1 MSLRLLFIFLLLN
14 FFVVFYIVKKKSA
27 KIYNLNYQ
35 AQVIEEKFNILNNE
49 NLREVENNVALK
61 KKISRYGSLKK
72 VVEEIN
78 QSLDLDDVA
87 ASLAENTFS
96 IIANN
101 QGVCLLYLIDKSKQ
115 SLRLFKTRKEETQL
129 VVKDKEGDLFDLWV
143 LRNNR
148 SLLAEDIRKDFRFDP
163 EKLKGEELRPF
174 LSLISSPFI
183 SEQRFSGILR
193 LDNIKPRFYSQ
204 DDLRFLMTICD
215 LGAVA
220 LENSELFK
228 ETQELAI
235 RDGLT
240 KLFTKQYFSD
250 RLKEECLRVASQA
263 EGRFSLLIL
272 DIDHFKDYND
282 QYGHAVG
289 DIVLKKISQEISSYL
304 EKYQPVI
311 GRFGGEEFAVILPGV
326 DKKKASRLANDL
338 RKVIEQQTFLLRRK
352 ETNVTV
358 SIGVAEFPRDAK
370 ESDGLMMKSD
380 KAMYQAKEKG
390 RNRVC
395 CS

>member
-1 MSLRLLFIFLLLN
+1 M
-14 FFVVFYIVKKKSA
+14 
-27 KIYNLNYQ
+27 YNLDYQ
-35 AQVIEEKFNILNNE
+35 VQVIQEKYNILSNE
-49 NLREVENNVALK
+49 NSRELKNNAALK
-61 KKISRYGSLKK
+61 TKISRYGSLKK

-78 QSLDLDDVA
+78 QGLDLDNVA
-87 ASLAENTFS
+87 ASLTENTFS

-115 SLRLFKTRKEETQL
+115 GLRLFKTKKEEAKL
-129 VVKDKEGDLFDLWV
+129 VVKNKEGDLFDLWV

-148 SLLAEDIRKDFRFDP
+148 PLIVEDIRKDFRFDP
-163 EKLKGEELRPF
+163 ERLEGEELRPF

-193 LDNIKPRFYSQ
+193 LDNAKPHFYSQ

-250 RLKEECLRVASQA
+250 RLKEECLRGTFGA
-263 EGRFSLLIL
+263 EEGFSLLIL

-289 DIVLKKISQEISSYL
+289 DIVLQKISQEISSYFG
-304 EKYQPVI
+304 KHQSVI

-338 RKVIEQQTFLLRRK
+338 RKVIEKEKFVLRRK

-358 SIGVAEFPRDAK
+358 SIGVAEFPKDAK
-370 ESDGLMMKSD
+370 ESDGLIMKSD

>member
-1 MSLRLLFIFLLLN
+1 MAN
-14 FFVVFYIVKKKSA
+14 FFIVFYLVKKNLS
-27 KIYNLNYQ
+27 KIYKLDYQ
-35 AQVIEEKFNILNNE
+35 IQVIQEKYNILSNE
-49 NLREVENNVALK
+49 NSQQLKNHAALK
-61 KKISRYGSLKK
+61 TKISRYGSLKK

-78 QSLDLDDVA
+78 QSLDLDNVA
-87 ASLAENTFS
+87 VNLTENAFS

-115 SLRLFKTRKEETQL
+115 GLRLFKAGKEEEKL
-129 VVKDKEGDLFDLWV
+129 VVKQKEGDLFDLWV

-148 SLLAEDIRKDFRFDP
+148 PLLVEDIRKDFRFDP
-163 EKLKGEELRPF
+163 ERMKGKELRPF
-174 LSLISSPFI
+174 VSLISSPFV

-193 LDNIKPRFYSQ
+193 LDNINPHFYSQ
-204 DDLRFLMTICD
+204 DDLRFLMRICD

-250 RLKEECLRVASQA
+250 RLKEECLRGTSG
-263 EGRFSLLIL
+263 GRLSFSLLIL
-272 DIDHFKDYND
+272 DIDHFKNYND
-282 QYGHAVG
+282 QYGHAIG
-289 DIVLKKISQEISSYL
+289 DIVLKKISQKIDNYFK
-304 EKYQPVI
+304 KYQPVI
-311 GRFGGEEFAVILPGV
+311 GRFGGEEFSVILPGV
-326 DKKKASRLANDL
+326 DKKKASRLANEL
-338 RKVIEQQTFLLRRK
+338 RKIIEKEKIVLRRK

-358 SIGVAEFPRDAK
+358 SIGVAEFPMDAK
-370 ESDGLMMKSD
+370 ESDGLIMKSD

>member
-1 MSLRLLFIFLLLN
+1 M
-14 FFVVFYIVKKKSA
+14 KT
-27 KIYNLNYQ
+27 
-35 AQVIEEKFNILNNE
+35 
-49 NLREVENNVALK
+49 
-61 KKISRYGSLKK
+61 KISRYGSLKK

-78 QSLDLDDVA
+78 QSLDLDNVA
-87 ASLAENTFS
+87 VNLTENAFS

-115 SLRLFKTRKEETQL
+115 GLRLFKAGKEEEKL
-129 VVKDKEGDLFDLWV
+129 VVKQKEGDLFDLWV

-148 SLLAEDIRKDFRFDP
+148 PLLVEDIRKDFRFDP
-163 EKLKGEELRPF
+163 ERMKGKELRPF
-174 LSLISSPFI
+174 VSLISSPFV

-193 LDNIKPRFYSQ
+193 LDNINPHFYSQ
-204 DDLRFLMTICD
+204 DDLRFLMRICD

-250 RLKEECLRVASQA
+250 RLKEECLRGTSG
-263 EGRFSLLIL
+263 GRLSFSLLIL
-272 DIDHFKDYND
+272 DIDHFKNYND
-282 QYGHAVG
+282 QYGHAIG
-289 DIVLKKISQEISSYL
+289 DIVLKKISQKIDNYFK
-304 EKYQPVI
+304 KYQPVI
-311 GRFGGEEFAVILPGV
+311 GRFGGEEFSVILPGV
-326 DKKKASRLANDL
+326 DKKKASRLANEL
-338 RKVIEQQTFLLRRK
+338 RKIIEKEKIVLRRK

-358 SIGVAEFPRDAK
+358 SIGVAEFPMDAK
-370 ESDGLMMKSD
+370 ESDGLIMKSD